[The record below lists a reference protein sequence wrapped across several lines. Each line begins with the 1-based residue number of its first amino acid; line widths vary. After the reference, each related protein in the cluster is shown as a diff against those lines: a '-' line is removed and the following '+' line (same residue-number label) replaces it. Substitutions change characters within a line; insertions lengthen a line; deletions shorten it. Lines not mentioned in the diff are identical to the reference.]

1 MPTAKLDVET
11 RQSGAHSGRG
21 ISRLRRIVINMG
33 VVALDHALTHKNTS
47 LNRDDVIYYQIWL
60 AEAKSNGDY
69 WKDNEI
75 ASARMIQSLD
85 ARNTRVR
92 KLQGKDRMS

>member
-1 MPTAKLDVET
+1 
-11 RQSGAHSGRG
+11 
-21 ISRLRRIVINMG
+21 MG

-47 LNRDDVIYYQIWL
+47 LNRDDVLYYQIWL

-75 ASARMIQSLD
+75 ASARVIQSL
-85 ARNTRVR
+85 TR
-92 KLQGKDRMS
+92 GTPA